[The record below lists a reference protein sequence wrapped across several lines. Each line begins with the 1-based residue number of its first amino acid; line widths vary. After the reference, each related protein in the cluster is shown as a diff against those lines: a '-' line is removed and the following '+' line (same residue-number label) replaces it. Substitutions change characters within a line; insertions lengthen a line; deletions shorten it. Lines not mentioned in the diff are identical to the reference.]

1 MLLIDDQELMQ
12 FSTQESDIAAA
23 ANEAL
28 KRFRDESKKRF
39 CSGGHGI
46 QLPHRSNVSAYINM
60 LFDSLRNYLPKTV
73 IYYKVRE
80 AMISLNFFYA
90 HVDRKELAALLSP
103 LLTRRTKSTFVVT
116 PPANVTETLI
126 KEIPVQY
133 SGNERDDDTKF
144 SNEADSPMKLF
155 LKLSLSL
162 GHL

>member
-1 MLLIDDQELMQ
+1 HSLLPFLNILSSLNCPRRTADSPHELMQ
-12 FSTQESDIAAA
+12 FSTKESDIAAA

-28 KRFRDESKKRF
+28 KRFRDKRKKRF

-46 QLPHRSNVSAYINM
+46 QLPHKGEAGDDVGRRHTAHGTKRNLIQTARS
-60 LFDSLRNYLPKTV
+60 LQT
-73 IYYKVRE
+73 
-80 AMISLNFFYA
+80 
-90 HVDRKELAALLSP
+90 
-103 LLTRRTKSTFVVT
+103 RTKSTFVVT
-116 PPANVTETLI
+116 RPANVTETLK

-133 SGNERDDDTKF
+133 GGNERDDDTKF